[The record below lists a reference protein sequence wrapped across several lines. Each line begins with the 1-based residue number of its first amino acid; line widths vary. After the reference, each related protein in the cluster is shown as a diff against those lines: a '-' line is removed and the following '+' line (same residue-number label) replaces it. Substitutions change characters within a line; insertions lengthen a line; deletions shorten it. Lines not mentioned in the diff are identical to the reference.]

1 MEMNTAKSIVVIG
14 PGSWGTALA
23 VHLAKGNYSVKLW
36 GPDAANMQVMQS
48 RRVNDYYL
56 PEISFPDSLEVI
68 TELEPA
74 ILVADLVLM
83 VVPSHA
89 FTQVLEQIEPF
100 LNHQDL
106 VWGTK
111 GLDPK
116 TGHFLRDIAGEI
128 LGDKKIN
135 LGFLSG
141 PSFAKELA
149 IGQPT
154 AVTLVSDTQEKAAH
168 LAQYFH
174 HQVVRVYFQTDWIGV
189 QIGAAVKNVLAIAAG
204 IADGLGFKTN
214 TRSALLTRGLAEMNR
229 LAIALNGRSETIMG
243 LSGLGDLLLT
253 CTDDQSRNRRF
264 GLAVGQ
270 GQPVEEAER
279 AIGQVVEGK
288 ITATSVYRLAKQY
301 QVDVPLIE
309 KVYQVVTG
317 AMSVKDAVAELLQRS
332 PKPELE
338 KS

>member
-1 MEMNTAKSIVVIG
+1 METNTKSIIVIG

-23 VHLAKGNYSVKLW
+23 VHLAKGGYKVKLW
-36 GPDAANMQVMQS
+36 GPDRDAMQLMQKE
-48 RRVNDYYL
+48 RVNSYYL
-56 PEISFPDSLEVI
+56 PGIIFPEYLEIV

-74 ILVADLVLM
+74 LTQADLVLV

-89 FTQVLEQIEPF
+89 FAEVLAQIEP
-100 LNHQDL
+100 LLTHQDL

-111 GLDPK
+111 GFDPK
-116 TGHFLRDIAGEI
+116 TGRFLRDIAGDI
-128 LGDKKIN
+128 LGNRDIK

-154 AVTLVSDTQEKAAH
+154 AVTLVSDTQEQAAY

-174 HQVVRVYFQTDWIGV
+174 HQVVRVYFQTDWVGV

-229 LAIALNGRSETIMG
+229 LAVALEGRSETIMG

-270 GQPVEEAER
+270 GQSLLEAER

-288 ITATSVYRLAKQY
+288 TTAVSVYRLAKQY
-301 QVDVPLIE
+301 QVEVPLIE

-317 AMSVKDAVAELLQRS
+317 EMDVKNALAELMQRT

-338 KS
+338 RP